1 MENVDN
7 QSEPLLTLAEYLE
20 LSLDE
25 GGLVILARTSEQS
38 FTVYVANV
46 TDSLSD
52 IRPRGKIAA
61 ATALAILEQTSP
73 GWNQFVV
80 GGQPYRFRRTFAQ
93 LEETPATVFTPT

>member
-1 MENVDN
+1 MANVDN

-38 FTVYVANV
+38 FTVYIGDMM
-46 TDSLSD
+46 DSLGD
-52 IRPRGKIAA
+52 MRTRGNIAA

-73 GWNQFVV
+73 GWNQIVV
-80 GGQPYRFRRTFAQ
+80 GGQTYRFMRTYAQ
-93 LEETPATVFTPT
+93 LEEIPATVFTPI